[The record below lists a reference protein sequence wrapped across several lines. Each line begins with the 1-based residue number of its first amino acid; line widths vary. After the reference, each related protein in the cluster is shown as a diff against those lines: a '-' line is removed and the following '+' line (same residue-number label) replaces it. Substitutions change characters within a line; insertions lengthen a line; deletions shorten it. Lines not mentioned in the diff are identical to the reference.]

1 MKNDF
6 RIIIFIISTYCLET
20 SDQSMVMKVF
30 CINFFYISGS
40 SAYNPVERRISP
52 LSKDTSGV
60 ILLFDTYGTH
70 LDASSKTIEME
81 LEIKYFKATGEIL
94 AEIWS
99 E

>member
-1 MKNDF
+1 
-6 RIIIFIISTYCLET
+6 
-20 SDQSMVMKVF
+20 MVMKVF